1 MTSIIKNVFRF
12 CRQPLPPCSVKVCN
26 QGVILPDDLNLLLSN
41 KINCLVIDGYM
52 KGPMLST
59 EQRLIAGFH
68 PTTKNL
74 SAEHIYYGFTLEDSL
89 KSDNLLYWYY
99 KSAVKSITSHRQAA
113 YPQLTWIDKLRLEL
127 DEAHPKGSVVGQIDD
142 KKAEAFVARAYGSS
156 QISLVEARGL
166 PADTKSLNVN
176 TQLVAIQFLVA
187 PKKGGS
193 LQLYPSLLSEQDRQ
207 DLYEK
212 KMAIIPSY
220 LPEPAAIIKAFAGR
234 CVFFNAQ
241 IPFKFEKV
249 EPEIIPQ
256 PNDKPPIIED
266 ISLVVEESYVL
277 HSKDKPLFVL
287 R

>member
-1 MTSIIKNVFRF
+1 MTTIVDLETLNNIINSNDLILIKKAAFELMQISDYKNAKKCF
-12 CRQPLPPCSVKVCN
+12 QTIYIANSKDLESYYNAAACS
-26 QGVILPDDLNLLLSN
+26 L
-41 KINCLVIDGYM
+41 DG
-52 KGPMLST
+52 T
-59 EQRLIAGFH
+59 H
-68 PTTKNL
+68 
-74 SAEHIYYGFTLEDSL
+74 
-89 KSDNLLYWYY
+89 
-99 KSAVKSITSHRQAA
+99 
-113 YPQLTWIDKLRLEL
+113 
-127 DEAHPKGSVVGQIDD
+127 KGSADARDILL
-142 KKAEAFVARAYGSS
+142 EA
-156 QISLVEARGL
+156 LE
-166 PADTKSLNVN
+166 NN
-176 TQLVAIQFLVA
+176 
-187 PKKGGS
+187 
-193 LQLYPSLLSEQDRQ
+193 Q

-212 KMAIIPSY
+212 KIAILPSY